1 MNFKLNLQKQTLN
14 RMINENQVRDIL
26 DKVLM
31 EQTSKV
37 SRNEFSR
44 VQFKI
49 EELQNSLNET
59 VKELRKLE
67 DSIPS
72 GLQML
77 TKSRVSTISS
87 NLTNSQKILSILKD
101 KVRQYKR
108 SLYAQNIEEKKKY
121 SWAQMT
127 EKFLALYQQL

>member
-1 MNFKLNLQKQTLN
+1 MEKIIIT
-14 RMINENQVRDIL
+14 ENQVKNIL

-59 VKELRKLE
+59 VRELRKLE
-67 DSIPS
+67 DSIPG
-72 GLQML
+72 GLQNL
-77 TKSRVSTISS
+77 TKSRVSMISS
-87 NLTNSQKILSILKD
+87 NLTNSQKLLSLVKEKI
-101 KVRQYKR
+101 RNYKR
-108 SLYAQNIEEKKKY
+108 SLYSQPIEEKKK
-121 SWAQMT
+121 
-127 EKFLALYQQL
+127 

>member
-1 MNFKLNLQKQTLN
+1 ML
-14 RMINENQVRDIL
+14 NENQVKNIL

-31 EQTSKV
+31 EETSKV

-77 TKSRVSTISS
+77 TKSRISMISS
-87 NLTNSQKILSILKD
+87 NLGNTQKLLSLVKEKI
-101 KVRQYKR
+101 RNYKR
-108 SLYAQNIEEKKKY
+108 SLYSQPIEEKKK
-121 SWAQMT
+121 
-127 EKFLALYQQL
+127 

>member
-1 MNFKLNLQKQTLN
+1 MEKQIIT
-14 RMINENQVRDIL
+14 ENQVKDIL

-37 SRNEFSR
+37 SRNEFSK

-59 VKELRKLE
+59 IKELRKLE
-67 DSIPS
+67 DSIPD
-72 GLQML
+72 GLQTL
-77 TKSRVSTISS
+77 TKSRVSIISS
-87 NLTNSQKILSILKD
+87 NLINSQKVLSMLKD

-108 SLYAQNIEEKKKY
+108 SLYAQSIEEKKK
-121 SWAQMT
+121 
-127 EKFLALYQQL
+127 

>member
-1 MNFKLNLQKQTLN
+1 MEKIVIT
-14 RMINENQVRDIL
+14 ENQVKNIL

-31 EQTSKV
+31 EETSKV

-59 VKELRKLE
+59 VRELRKLE
-67 DSIPS
+67 DSVPS
-72 GLQML
+72 GLQNL
-77 TKSRVSTISS
+77 TKSRISIISS

-108 SLYAQNIEEKKKY
+108 SLYSQSIEEKKK
-121 SWAQMT
+121 
-127 EKFLALYQQL
+127 

>member
-1 MNFKLNLQKQTLN
+1 MEKQIIT
-14 RMINENQVRDIL
+14 ENQVKDIL

-67 DSIPS
+67 DSIPG

-77 TKSRVSTISS
+77 TKSRVSMISS
-87 NLTNSQKILSILKD
+87 NLSNSQKVLSILKD

-108 SLYAQNIEEKKKY
+108 SLYAQSIEEKKK
-121 SWAQMT
+121 
-127 EKFLALYQQL
+127 

>member
-1 MNFKLNLQKQTLN
+1 MEKIIIT
-14 RMINENQVRDIL
+14 ENQVKDIL
-26 DKVLM
+26 DKVIM

-67 DSIPS
+67 DSIPG
-72 GLQML
+72 GLQTL
-77 TKSRVSTISS
+77 TKSRVSMISS

-108 SLYAQNIEEKKKY
+108 SLYSQSIEEKKKY
-121 SWAQMT
+121 SWSQMT
-127 EKFLALYQQL
+127 EKFLALYQKL

>member
-1 MNFKLNLQKQTLN
+1 
-14 RMINENQVRDIL
+14 
-26 DKVLM
+26 M
-31 EQTSKV
+31 EETSKV

-67 DSIPS
+67 DSIPP

-77 TKSRVSTISS
+77 TKSRVSMISS
-87 NLTNSQKILSILKD
+87 NLSNTQKLLSLIKE
-101 KVRQYKR
+101 KIRNYKR
-108 SLYAQNIEEKKKY
+108 SLYSQPIEEKKK
-121 SWAQMT
+121 
-127 EKFLALYQQL
+127 

>member
-1 MNFKLNLQKQTLN
+1 MEKIIIT
-14 RMINENQVRDIL
+14 ENQVKNIL

-37 SRNEFSR
+37 SRNEFSK

-67 DSIPS
+67 DSIPT
-72 GLQML
+72 GLENL
-77 TKSRVSTISS
+77 TKSRILMISN
-87 NLTNSQKILSILKD
+87 NLVNSQKLISIVKD
-101 KVRQYKR
+101 KIRNYKK
-108 SLYAQNIEEKKKY
+108 SLYSQTIEEKKK
-121 SWAQMT
+121 
-127 EKFLALYQQL
+127 

>member
-1 MNFKLNLQKQTLN
+1 MEKT
-14 RMINENQVRDIL
+14 IITENQVKDIL
-26 DKVLM
+26 DKILM

-59 VKELRKLE
+59 IKELRKLE

-72 GLQML
+72 GLQMI
-77 TKSRVSTISS
+77 TKSRVSMISS
-87 NLTNSQKILSILKD
+87 NLSNTQKLLSIVKD
-101 KVRQYKR
+101 KIRNYKR
-108 SLYAQNIEEKKKY
+108 SLYSQPIEEKKK
-121 SWAQMT
+121 
-127 EKFLALYQQL
+127 

>member
-1 MNFKLNLQKQTLN
+1 MEN
-14 RMINENQVRDIL
+14 RIITENQVKNIL

-31 EQTSKV
+31 EETSKV

-59 VKELRKLE
+59 VRELRKLE

-72 GLQML
+72 GLQTL
-77 TKSRVSTISS
+77 TKSRVSMISS
-87 NLTNSQKILSILKD
+87 NLTNSQKLLSIVKD
-101 KVRQYKR
+101 KIRNYKR
-108 SLYAQNIEEKKKY
+108 SLYSQPIEEKKK
-121 SWAQMT
+121 
-127 EKFLALYQQL
+127 

>member
-1 MNFKLNLQKQTLN
+1 MEKQIIT
-14 RMINENQVRDIL
+14 ENQVKDIL
-26 DKVLM
+26 DKVIM

-67 DSIPS
+67 DSIPG
-72 GLQML
+72 GLQTL
-77 TKSRVSTISS
+77 TKSRVSMISS
-87 NLTNSQKILSILKD
+87 NLINSQKILSILKD

-108 SLYAQNIEEKKKY
+108 SLYSQSIEEKKK
-121 SWAQMT
+121 
-127 EKFLALYQQL
+127 

>member
-1 MNFKLNLQKQTLN
+1 MKKQIIT
-14 RMINENQVRDIL
+14 ENQVKDIL
-26 DKVLM
+26 EKVLM

-72 GLQML
+72 GLQTL
-77 TKSRVSTISS
+77 TKSRVSMIST
-87 NLTNSQKILSILKD
+87 NLTNSQKLLSIVKD
-101 KVRQYKR
+101 KIRNYKR
-108 SLYAQNIEEKKKY
+108 SLYSQPIEEKKK
-121 SWAQMT
+121 
-127 EKFLALYQQL
+127 

>member
-1 MNFKLNLQKQTLN
+1 MEKQIIT
-14 RMINENQVRDIL
+14 ENQVKDIL
-26 DKVLM
+26 DKVIM

-67 DSIPS
+67 DSIPG
-72 GLQML
+72 GLQTL
-77 TKSRVSTISS
+77 TKSRVSVISS

-108 SLYAQNIEEKKKY
+108 SLYTQSIEEKKK
-121 SWAQMT
+121 
-127 EKFLALYQQL
+127 

>member
-1 MNFKLNLQKQTLN
+1 MEKQIIT
-14 RMINENQVRDIL
+14 ENQVKDVL

-44 VQFKI
+44 VQYKI

-67 DSIPS
+67 DSIPR
-72 GLQML
+72 GLQNL
-77 TKSRVSTISS
+77 TKSRISMISS
-87 NLTNSQKILSILKD
+87 NLINSQKLIAIVKD
-101 KVRQYKR
+101 KIRNYKR
-108 SLYAQNIEEKKKY
+108 TLYSQTIEEKKK
-121 SWAQMT
+121 
-127 EKFLALYQQL
+127 

>member
-1 MNFKLNLQKQTLN
+1 MEKQIIT
-14 RMINENQVRDIL
+14 ENQVKDIL

-67 DSIPS
+67 DSIPG
-72 GLQML
+72 GLQTL
-77 TKSRVSTISS
+77 TKSRVSIISS
-87 NLTNSQKILSILKD
+87 NLINSQKILLILTD

-108 SLYAQNIEEKKKY
+108 SLYAQSIEEKKK
-121 SWAQMT
+121 
-127 EKFLALYQQL
+127 

>member
-1 MNFKLNLQKQTLN
+1 MEKIIIT
-14 RMINENQVRDIL
+14 ENQVKNIL

-67 DSIPS
+67 DSIPR
-72 GLQML
+72 GLQNL
-77 TKSRVSTISS
+77 TKSRISMISS
-87 NLTNSQKILSILKD
+87 NLINSQKLIAIVKD
-101 KVRQYKR
+101 KIRNYKR
-108 SLYAQNIEEKKKY
+108 TLYSQPIEEKKK
-121 SWAQMT
+121 
-127 EKFLALYQQL
+127 

>member
-1 MNFKLNLQKQTLN
+1 MEKQIIT
-14 RMINENQVRDIL
+14 ENQVKDVL
-26 DKVLM
+26 NKVLM

-44 VQFKI
+44 VQYKI

-67 DSIPS
+67 DSIPG
-72 GLQML
+72 GLETL
-77 TKSRVSTISS
+77 TKSRVSMISS

-108 SLYAQNIEEKKKY
+108 SLYAQSVEEKKK
-121 SWAQMT
+121 
-127 EKFLALYQQL
+127 

>member
-1 MNFKLNLQKQTLN
+1 MEKIIIT
-14 RMINENQVRDIL
+14 ENQVKNIL

-59 VKELRKLE
+59 VRELRKLE
-67 DSIPS
+67 DSIPG
-72 GLQML
+72 GLQNL
-77 TKSRVSTISS
+77 TKSRISMISS

-108 SLYAQNIEEKKKY
+108 SLYSKSIEEKKK
-121 SWAQMT
+121 
-127 EKFLALYQQL
+127 

>member
-1 MNFKLNLQKQTLN
+1 MEKQIIT
-14 RMINENQVRDIL
+14 ENQVKDIL

-67 DSIPS
+67 DSIPG
-72 GLQML
+72 GLQTL
-77 TKSRVSTISS
+77 TKSRVSIISS
-87 NLTNSQKILSILKD
+87 NLINSQKVLSILKD

-108 SLYAQNIEEKKKY
+108 SLYAQSIEEKK
-121 SWAQMT
+121 
-127 EKFLALYQQL
+127 